1 MNIQTGKVQPQKMT
15 VEECAAAGMS
25 QAETARFHG
34 IHKSSVS
41 IYAKRHGL
49 KFADGRKTPEHAAR
63 MGKRIREFHAERIAH
78 LSEADRDHYR
88 FLMGKGYSSDFALSC
103 FTKKAAK

>member
-1 MNIQTGKVQPQKMT
+1 MNAQAGKSQPRKMT
-15 VEECAAAGMS
+15 VS
-25 QAETARFHG
+25 ARYHG

-63 MGKRIREFHAERIAH
+63 MSNRIREFHAARIAH
-78 LSEADRDHYR
+78 LSEADRELYQTLR
-88 FLMGKGYSSDFALSC
+88 GKGYSSDFALSC